1 MNIFADNNVNA
12 NNQSDIEKVMWDFLK
27 AISEDFRDKFIVKG
41 CLALKSNLGDNVVTR
56 GTRDIDFTITSKD
69 VWESIVSNACTYAT
83 NNSELGIKY
92 EVISRRGFDKNPY
105 SDSIKIR
112 YNYNNNVNTF
122 RIDMNIKSDE
132 DKYKCNMLIG
142 TNIITIYNIYGI
154 LTDKINVL
162 ISKKACRRIKDL
174 IDIYFIIISK
184 DFELNEINEWINIK
198 GLNYAE
204 IYDIGDVFVLNS
216 SNDYLLEHAYSKYK
230 TEAKL
235 PKFEDMLIVVKSFI
249 SKIIDKNLLNIDSK
263 HCHWDSNKR
272 EWN

>member
-1 MNIFADNNVNA
+1 MNIFTDNNVNA

-27 AISEDFRDKFIVKG
+27 AISEDFRDKFMVKG

-56 GTRDIDFTITSKD
+56 GTRDIDFTIPSKD

-122 RIDMNIKSDE
+122 RIDMNIKFDE

-204 IYDIGDVFVLNS
+204 IYGIEDVFVLNS